1 MTDPLRQQ
9 PDPQSNAQ
17 ATALRLSAVRER
29 IERACAASARPPG
42 AVELLAVSKTFGHD
56 RVLGLAAAGQ
66 RAFGENY
73 LQEALD
79 KIEACQREAPHLS
92 LIWHFI
98 GPVQSNKTRSIAESF
113 DWVHSVDRDK
123 IGRRLS
129 EQRPAELPPLSLCL
143 QVNLSGEASKSGC
156 EPHEAIGLAM
166 KLAELER
173 VRLRGLMTLP
183 APGQEALARDRPFE
197 RLRMLF
203 DQIREKLAIE
213 LPGRVQDFDTLSMGM
228 SDDLEQAIAAG
239 ATIVRV
245 GTALFGRRDTDQSIR
260 PSP

>member
-1 MTDPLRQQ
+1 
-9 PDPQSNAQ
+9 
-17 ATALRLSAVRER
+17 
-29 IERACAASARPPG
+29 
-42 AVELLAVSKTFGHD
+42 
-56 RVLGLAAAGQ
+56 
-66 RAFGENY
+66 
-73 LQEALD
+73 
-79 KIEACQREAPHLS
+79 
-92 LIWHFI
+92 
-98 GPVQSNKTRSIAESF
+98 
-113 DWVHSVDRDK
+113 
-123 IGRRLS
+123 
-129 EQRPAELPPLSLCL
+129 
-143 QVNLSGEASKSGC
+143 
-156 EPHEAIGLAM
+156 
-166 KLAELER
+166 
-173 VRLRGLMTLP
+173 MTLP